1 MTRSGERLVTYAIL
15 LIFSLGAL
23 LPIVGVIG
31 LAMHEPGELV
41 SGFGLPDSLN
51 FGTFTYAWE
60 RANFSTYVQSSVIV
74 SSAVVAASTFISILA
89 GYAFGTMRFKGD
101 TFLFYTLLL
110 GMIIPFEAVV
120 VPLYYDMREFGLTD
134 SYWSLILPQV
144 GLNVSFG
151 TFWMRA
157 YFRSVPR
164 TMVDAAH
171 IDGASQWRIL
181 WRVLLPPG
189 RPAVVTL
196 MLLLFMWS
204 WNEFLLALVMIQSDE
219 LRTAPLGLAFFVGNR
234 STDYVGLAA
243 ASLIVALPVV
253 VIYLILQRDFIRGM
267 FTGALRG

>member
-1 MTRSGERLVTYAIL
+1 M
-15 LIFSLGAL
+15 
-23 LPIVGVIG
+23 
-31 LAMHEPGELV
+31 
-41 SGFGLPDSLN
+41 
-51 FGTFTYAWE
+51 
-60 RANFSTYVQSSVIV
+60 QSSVIV

-204 WNEFLLALVMIQSDE
+204 WNEFFWPMVVTTSPQMKVVTIGLMSFTNMYFIEYNLL
-219 LRTAPLGLAFFVGNR
+219 T
-234 STDYVGLAA
+234 AA
-243 ASLIVALPVV
+243 AVLSILPIL
-253 VIYLILQRDFIRGM
+253 VIFVTLQRWVVQAVDKKRARLNCIHHLLQQLPYVEKVRAEVRG
-267 FTGALRG
+267 GI

>member
-1 MTRSGERLVTYAIL
+1 MTRSGERLLTYAVL
-15 LIFSLGAL
+15 VIFSLGAV
-23 LPIVGVIG
+23 LPILGVIG
-31 LAMHEPGELV
+31 LAMHEPGSLV
-41 SGFGLPDSLN
+41 SGFGLPDGLHL
-51 FGTFTYAWE
+51 GTFSYAWE

-74 SSAVVAASTFISILA
+74 SLAVVAASTFISILA

-101 TFLFYTLLL
+101 TVLFYTLLL

-120 VPLYYDMREFGLTD
+120 IPLYYDMREFGLTD
-134 SYWSLILPQV
+134 TYWALILPQV

>member
-1 MTRSGERLVTYAIL
+1 MTRTAERVVTYVIL
-15 LIFSLGAL
+15 IGFSVAAL
-23 LPIVGVIG
+23 LPILGVIG

-41 SGFGLPDSLN
+41 SGFGLPDGLHLD
-51 FGTFTYAWE
+51 TFTYAWE
-60 RANFSTYVQSSVIV
+60 RANFSTYVRSSVIV
-74 SSAVVAASTFISILA
+74 SVAVVAFSTFFSILA
-89 GYAFGTMRFKGD
+89 GYAFGTMRFKGA

-120 VPLYYDMREFGLTD
+120 IPLYYDLREFGLTD

-144 GLNVSFG
+144 ALNVSFG

-157 YFRSVPR
+157 YFRSVPA
-164 TMVDAAH
+164 TLIDAAH
-171 IDGASQWRIL
+171 IDGATSWRIL

-234 STDYVGLAA
+234 STDYVSLAA
-243 ASLIVALPVV
+243 GAVIVAIPVV
-253 VIYLILQRDFIRGM
+253 AVYLALQRDFIRGM